1 VERSR
6 PEVAVTAII
15 GAAVMVNTEV
25 AATVIIE
32 VVVVERSRPEVA
44 VTEIIG
50 AVVMVNT
57 EVAATVIIEVVA
69 EV

>member
-1 VERSR
+1 MTE
-6 PEVAVTAII
+6 II
-15 GAAVMVNTEV
+15 GAVVMVNTEV